1 MALCP
6 QEIQGEI
13 MGLLVFFRLKSGG
26 SINASGI
33 VYGMTAQ
40 MDA

>member
-26 SINASGI
+26 SDASGI